1 MKKILYS
8 MLAFMLVLPL
18 AFGLVACGNNEP
30 EIAGVESAEEF
41 LEAFATESSVALGAN
56 ITLEEKLD
64 IDKDIEINLNGKTLT
79 FAGTNQYLIDV
90 AEGKNVTIKNGTIDY
105 TSDVVIQVIKSLI
118 NNHGN
123 LVLKNINLQAN
134 NIDAN
139 GPSNIN
145 AVGNNGEGVL
155 TLQNSIITINTK
167 ENTTNSFKP
176 IGVWNLG
183 RTFTVTNT
191 VINVSTTTVGSSY
204 GVYNY
209 INEGEVDP
217 GTRTVTI
224 SGTTINFTSSVINTA
239 CGVFAES
246 YVEGEDNKAVI
257 TIGANT
263 VVNVTR
269 TAESGSGGKTYGLR
283 TKGNAVITGAN
294 NATITLTDNTECA
307 QFEKGAEVGDAG
319 TGVIED

>member
-1 MKKILYS
+1 MKKVLYS

-90 AEGKNVTIKNGTIDY
+90 AEDKNVTIKNGTIDY
-105 TSDVVIQVIKSLI
+105 TSSVVIQVIKSLI

-139 GPSNIN
+139 GPDNIN
-145 AVGNNGEGVL
+145 AVGNNGEGIL

-167 ENTTNSFKP
+167 EDTTNDFKP

-269 TAESGSGGKTYGLR
+269 TAESGSGKKTYGLR
-283 TKGNAVITGAN
+283 AKGNAVITGAN
-294 NATITLTDNTECA
+294 NATITLTDNTECT
-307 QFEKGAEVGDAG
+307 QLERGPET